1 MTTPNLDGLV
11 IGVDREKLIEF
22 EVDKLRIRAEARKR
36 FDAENRPA
44 VVLPPIK
51 RLDELLA
58 EPDTEQQYRIDQ
70 VAPADARIMLSAQY
84 KAGKTTIVGN
94 LARALVDNEPFLGR
108 FTVHTPAQHLAIIDD
123 ELSERTVRRW
133 LADQDITNTSAVHVI
148 TLRGKLAAF
157 NLLDDT
163 VRAEWAQRLRDI
175 GCDYLVLDCLRPIL
189 DALGLDENR
198 DAGRFL
204 VPYDALLAE
213 AGINDS
219 LVVQHM
225 GHANERAR
233 GDSRLQ
239 DWPDAIWRLVRETE
253 EPDSARFFSAYG
265 RDVDVPEGRLGF
277 DRATRQLTYAAGSRS
292 DAAAEAA
299 LGDVVKLIATAP
311 EPPSRSAIEIGLG
324 CSGHSRKAIRAGLGR
339 SIAEGLVVA
348 ASGPRN
354 AKLHKIA
361 FPCVKCAMPV
371 ASKAAR
377 HQCCPPDTQIDRL
390 L

>member
-1 MTTPNLDGLV
+1 MTAPSLDGIV
-11 IGVDREKLIEF
+11 NGYDF
-22 EVDKLRIRAEARKR
+22 ETQVEAMLGILRVRAEARKR
-36 FDAENRPA
+36 FDAENLPA
-44 VVLPPIK
+44 VIPPPIK
-51 RLDELLA
+51 RLDALLA

-70 VAPADARIMLSAQY
+70 VAPADARVMLSAQY
-84 KAGKTTIVGN
+84 KAGKTTITGN

-108 FTVHTPAQHLAIIDD
+108 FTVHTPAQHLVIIDD

-133 LADQDITNTSAVHVI
+133 LADQGIVNTTAVHVV
-148 TLRGKLAAF
+148 TLRGRLTAF

-198 DAGRFL
+198 DAGKFL
-204 VPYDALLAE
+204 VPYDALLTE

-265 RDVDVPEGRLGF
+265 RDVAVPEGRLSF
-277 DRATRQLTYAAGSRS
+277 DPATRRVTYAPGSRQ
-292 DAAAEAA
+292 DAETEAA
-299 LGDVVKLIATAP
+299 LPDVIKLIATAP
-311 EPPSRSAIEIGLG
+311 EPPGRTAIEIGLG
-324 CSGHSRKAIRAGLGR
+324 CSGHSRKAIRAALGR
-339 SIAEGLVVA
+339 SIAEGMVA
-348 ASGPRN
+348 VTSGPRN

-361 FPCVKCAMPV
+361 FPCDQCAMPV
-371 ASKAAR
+371 AGGVPR
-377 HQCCPPDTQIDRL
+377 HQSCPPDTQLDRL